1 MTGIRPRRSRRK
13 VFVLVLMWVLM
24 AGVPAIRAQESSRQP
39 EPPPATAAP
48 APPTPSP
55 EPTTD
60 AQKTDEPLRFFDNVT
75 VSATLNPARIKDTPG
90 TVSVIDAETIERR
103 QIENVADLIKFE
115 PGIYIE
121 SNLTR
126 VGLNGFNIRGI
137 GGNRVMTQVDGVET
151 SEQFDFG
158 PFNVHQ
164 FTLDL
169 DTLKTAEIVRSS
181 GSSLYGS
188 DALGGVVSFFTKDPV
203 DYLGGREQFHLGAKT
218 SFDGRGDEGTGNIV
232 LAGGRPRAQASLFV
246 SYVSG
251 HEIDNQGDVDT
262 ELPTRTAPNPQD
274 RQSIQAL
281 GKVVFTLGTG
291 NVLRGIVEIV
301 DNDIETQAF
310 ASRGVTVTGPIST
323 NVADV
328 TSDDTMRRRRV
339 SVDHSLVDRGGL
351 NQWSWNLYAQTSDT
365 GQVVDEF
372 RVTSGAGPVQ
382 TVNRSGTLDFDQDA
396 YGGAIQGR
404 KAVAPGGQPT
414 LLTFGG
420 SYKHNAFDMIRD
432 RVDVNAV
439 TGAIVPATNL
449 ILPSKYFP
457 RSDVGEAGTYFQA
470 EMRLG
475 RLTLVPGVRYDHFA
489 LDADESDPV
498 FVASLSPTAVDFSA
512 DATSAKVGAAYS
524 VSSAVTVHAQYAG
537 GFRAPPYSAVNSGFT
552 NLAGGYTS
560 VPNTDLDAETSDNV
574 EFGVRSAMGPV
585 SFAVTGFMNYYD
597 NFILQVQRGL
607 NAATRLLEFQYQN
620 ISKVEIQ
627 GVEFQGEARLTD
639 ELRLRAS
646 YAIIRGNDVSAADD
660 VPLNSIAPDQGAFGL
675 LYSAPSSRW
684 GSELIVRA
692 ARGQSQETAG
702 TGMFAPEA
710 YGVADVVGW
719 IALGRSVTMRG
730 GVLNVTDQKY
740 FEWPN
745 VRGRSATDP
754 TIDRYSSPGISGVAS
769 VSYGW

>member
-1 MTGIRPRRSRRK
+1 MRRIRHRCSFQARVLF
-13 VFVLVLMWVLM
+13 VFVWMLMT
-24 AGVPAIRAQESSRQP
+24 VPPAVRAQDAPQQP
-39 EPPPATAAP
+39 ADSPAAP
-48 APPTPSP
+48 PQSAP
-55 EPTTD
+55 D
-60 AQKTDEPLRFFDNVT
+60 AASDDQPRFFDTVT
-75 VSATLNPARIKDTPG
+75 VSATLNPARLKDTPG
-90 TVSVIDAETIERR
+90 TVSVIDAETITRR
-103 QIENVADLIKFE
+103 QIENVADLIRFE

-121 SNLTR
+121 TNLTR

-188 DALGGVVSFFTKDPV
+188 DALGGVVSFFTKDPA
-203 DYLGGREQFHLGAKT
+203 DYLVRRQPLHLGAKT

-246 SYVSG
+246 SYASG
-251 HEIDNQGDVDT
+251 HEIDNSGDVDT
-262 ELPTRTAPNPQD
+262 ESATRTAPNPQD

-281 GKVVFTLGTG
+281 GKAVFTLGNG
-291 NVLRGIVEIV
+291 NVLRSVLDLA

-323 NVADV
+323 NVADI
-328 TSDDTMRRRRV
+328 TSDDTMRRRRL
-339 SVDHSLVDRGGL
+339 SVDHTLLDRGGL
-351 NQWSWNLYAQTSDT
+351 SQWSWNLYAQTSDT

-372 RVTSGAGPVQ
+372 RITTGAGPAQ
-382 TVNRSGTLDFDQDA
+382 TINRSGTLEFDQDG
-396 YGGAIQGR
+396 YGGAVQGR
-404 KAVAPGGQPT
+404 KALAPRGQAM

-432 RVDVNAV
+432 RVDVNAA
-439 TGAIVPATNL
+439 TGAVVPVTNL

-457 RSDVGEAGTYFQA
+457 KSDVAEAGSYLQA

-475 RLTLVPGVRYDHFA
+475 RLTLVPGVRYDHFN
-489 LDADESDPV
+489 LDADQSDPV
-498 FVASLSPTAVDFSA
+498 FVASLSPTAMDFSA
-512 DATSAKVGAAYS
+512 DATSGKVGAAVN

-560 VPNTDLDAETSDNV
+560 IPNTDLDAETSDNI
-574 EFGVRSAMGPV
+574 EFGVRSATGPV
-585 SFAVTGFMNYYD
+585 SVAVTGFMNYYD
-597 NFILQVQRGL
+597 NFILQVQRGV
-607 NAATRLLEFQYQN
+607 NPTTRLLEFQYQN
-620 ISKVEIQ
+620 VSKVEIR

-639 ELRLRAS
+639 DLRLRAS
-646 YAIIRGNDVSAADD
+646 YAIIRGNDVSNADD

-684 GSELIVRA
+684 GSEVIVRA

-702 TGMFAPEA
+702 DGFFAPEA
-710 YGVADVVGW
+710 YGVADVLGW
-719 IALGRSVTMRG
+719 IALGRDVTLRG
-730 GVLNVTDQKY
+730 GVLNLTDQKY

-745 VRGRSATDP
+745 VCGRSATDP
-754 TIDRYSSPGISGVAS
+754 TIDRYSSPGVSALVS